1 MTPWLGHGQTEL
13 LLQTACKGAWVNAA
27 EQLVAD
33 PGAELSVLQ
42 KLTLQLHAA
51 VKPRNQQRCLCT

>member
-42 KLTLQLHAA
+42 KLTLQLHR
-51 VKPRNQQRCLCT
+51 PRRRQTT